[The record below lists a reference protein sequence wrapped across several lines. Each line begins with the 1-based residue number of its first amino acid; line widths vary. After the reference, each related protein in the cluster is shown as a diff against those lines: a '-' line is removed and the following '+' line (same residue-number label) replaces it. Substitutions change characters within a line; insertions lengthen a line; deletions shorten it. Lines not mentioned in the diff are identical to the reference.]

1 LFLGIGLLLIGFA
14 FKVAL
19 VPFHMW
25 SPDVYQGA
33 PTTVTGFLCTAPKA
47 AGFGALLK
55 VFMVAFPGIFNEWK
69 DLFWILATLTMTVG
83 NISALVQSNVKRM
96 LAFSSVSHAGYL
108 VMGVLVQDISGI
120 SAMLFYLV
128 VYSAMNLGAFA
139 IISLVEKDEQEV
151 TFRDYQGMAS
161 KYPFLSV
168 AMALFMISLAGFPPT
183 AGFIAKY
190 GILSAAI
197 AKGYIWL
204 VVIAVL
210 NTLVSFY
217 YYFRIIVNMYMR
229 NERENLQPSTELLTL
244 GLIALFVSA
253 VFFLGITPGYLLEI
267 TVNVA
272 TSAF

>member
-1 LFLGIGLLLIGFA
+1 
-14 FKVAL
+14 
-19 VPFHMW
+19 
-25 SPDVYQGA
+25 
-33 PTTVTGFLCTAPKA
+33 
-47 AGFGALLK
+47 
-55 VFMVAFPGIFNEWK
+55 MVAFPEIFNEWK
-69 DLFWILATLTMTVG
+69 VLFWILSAITMTVG

-108 VMGVLVQDISGI
+108 VMGVLVKDIAGI
-120 SAMLFYLV
+120 SAILFYLV

-139 IISLVEKDEQEV
+139 IISSVEKDDQEV
-151 TFRDYQGMAS
+151 TFKNFRGMAS
-161 KYPFLSV
+161 INPLLSV

-190 GILSAAI
+190 GLLSAAI
-197 AKGYIWL
+197 AKDYIWL

-229 NERENLQPSTELLTL
+229 DKKEGLQPSTELLTA
-244 GLIALFVSA
+244 GLIVLFVSA
-253 VFFLGITPGYLLEI
+253 VFFLGITPGYFLEI
-267 TVNVA
+267 TVDIA